1 MRVHCD
7 SKLEQPAAARNIVA
21 CLESPEP
28 CVLYIGCC
36 PPRQTKKAGT
46 RLKFLTAISAVF
58 FGSLLCSA
66 DTIRLK
72 NGTSLNVDRVTQK
85 NGIVE
90 YFIGSTRYTV
100 PLADV
105 VGIDASPSFGITV
118 KSAPAGMVTPARV
131 PEAGARSDY
140 RAAPSGKLKAG
151 PPPPLSWR
159 GIDGPALLK
168 QIVNLG
174 RVDDVALD
182 KIEAEGIAIKSAVA
196 YSLAGDFEYRQNQL
210 EAARRYMKRAVS
222 FAPDEPGLL
231 TWYESLLLLADDYPE
246 AVAVGEH
253 AVQLAP
259 KSAPALAFLGLAYYD
274 SGRTSDAISTW
285 NRAQQIQPTEA
296 VAEYL
301 AKAGRETAV
310 EADFDESQSSHFAL
324 RYEGHH
330 TGITFRADLL
340 RALERQYAELSRDL
354 NFAPRETI
362 IVILYTEQ
370 QFFAVTQAPS
380 WADGLNDG
388 KLRIATKQLSGVTD
402 ELEALLKHE
411 LTHSFVHALAGWR
424 CPAWLNEGLAQMEEP
439 RSTTVFASRLAA
451 LFRAGKAAPLSA
463 LEESFGSL
471 NAQQALIAYAES
483 LATVEYL
490 REHYGMAALR
500 RILQL
505 IADGE
510 EPESALQQAVQLSYR
525 RLESDTAEHLAK
537 Q

>member
-1 MRVHCD
+1 MRAHSGSD
-7 SKLEQPAAARNIVA
+7 FEQESAVGAIVV
-21 CLESPEP
+21 CQDPPEP
-28 CVLYIGCC
+28 RVLNNGRRSL
-36 PPRQTKKAGT
+36 RQKKAST
-46 RLKFLTAISAVF
+46 RLKLLTAIIAVF
-58 FGSLLCSA
+58 FNSLLCSA

-72 NGTSLNVDRVTQK
+72 NGTSLNVDRVSQK

-105 VGIDASPSFGITV
+105 AGIDASPSFGITV

-131 PEAGARSDY
+131 PEAGVRSD
-140 RAAPSGKLKAG
+140 RTAPAGKLKAV
-151 PPPPLSWR
+151 PPPPPSWR
-159 GIDGPALLK
+159 GIDAPALLK

-182 KIEAEGIAIKSAVA
+182 KIEAEGVPIKSAVA
-196 YSLAGDFEYRQNQL
+196 YFVAGYFEYQQNQL
-210 EAARRYMKRAVS
+210 EPARRYMKHAVS
-222 FAPDEPGLL
+222 LAPDEPGLL
-231 TWYESLLLLADDYPE
+231 VWYGMLLLLSDNYQE
-246 AVAVGEH
+246 AIAVSEH

-259 KSAPALAFLGLAYYD
+259 KWQSALEILGLAYYNA
-274 SGRTSDAISTW
+274 GRNSDAISTW
-285 NRAQQIQPTEA
+285 NRAQQIHPTET
-296 VAEYL
+296 VAQYL

-324 RYEGHH
+324 RYEGRHG
-330 TGITFRADLL
+330 GITFRADLL

-354 NFAPRETI
+354 DFAPQETI

-370 QFFAVTQAPS
+370 QFRDVTQAPS

-388 KLRIATKQLSGVTD
+388 KLRIPTKELSGVTA

-411 LTHSFVHALAGWR
+411 LTHSFVDALAGKR
-424 CPAWLNEGLAQMEEP
+424 CPGWLQEGLAQMEEP
-439 RSTTVFASRLAA
+439 RNSAGFASRLAA
-451 LFRAGKAAPLSA
+451 LFRAGKAAPLDA
-463 LEESFGSL
+463 LEGSFGRL
-471 NAQQALIAYAES
+471 NAQQATIAYAES

-490 REHYGMAALR
+490 RQHYSMTALR

-510 EPESALQQAVQLSYR
+510 EPELALQQAVQLSYQ
-525 RLESDTAEHLAK
+525 RLEADLAEYLAK